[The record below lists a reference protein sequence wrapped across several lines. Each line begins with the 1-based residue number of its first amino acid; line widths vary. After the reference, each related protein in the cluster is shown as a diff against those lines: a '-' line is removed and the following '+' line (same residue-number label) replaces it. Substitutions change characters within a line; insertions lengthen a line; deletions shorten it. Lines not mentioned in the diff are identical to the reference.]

1 MYQTKK
7 MLSPEELE
15 KFDKQGFLFLQD
27 ALTAAQLEQLTA
39 QFDLWKEQS
48 RSQTAPYG
56 ETIDGRPRFDIE
68 PGHCA
73 ERPALRRI
81 ASPIEI
87 SDVYLEV
94 MRDNRALDAVVDIFG
109 PNIKFENAK
118 INSKLPGAATQVKF
132 HQDFLFEAHTIY
144 VWLATEK

>member
-1 MYQTKK
+1 

-15 KFDKQGFLFLQD
+15 QFHTQGFLFLKD
-27 ALTAAQLEQLTA
+27 ALTATQLKRLTE

-48 RSQTAPYG
+48 RSQTAAYG

-81 ASPIEI
+81 GE
-87 SDVYLEV
+87 
-94 MRDNRALDAVVDIFG
+94 
-109 PNIKFENAK
+109 
-118 INSKLPGAATQVKF
+118 
-132 HQDFLFEAHTIY
+132 H
-144 VWLATEK
+144 